1 MTLLYIYFI
10 FLVILS
16 LVYFNYIPSIA
27 RLTLYLCI
35 SSYSAHSYD
44 RRVSGEEHVSM
55 VLRCYLPANTPYIPG
70 SVVDHGGDYH
80 PVESFIVHSLSIGT
94 VGPSCEGSN
103 LALFLIFLSN
113 VPCV

>member
-1 MTLLYIYFI
+1 MTLLYIYII

-16 LVYFNYIPSIA
+16 LVYFDYIPSIA

-35 SSYSAHSYD
+35 SSYSAHSLISW
-44 RRVSGEEHVSM
+44 VSGEEHVSM
-55 VLRCYLPANTPYIPG
+55 VLRCYLPTDTPYILG
-70 SVVDHGGDYH
+70 SVVDCGSDYH
-80 PVESFIVHSLSIGT
+80 PVESFVVHSSSIGT
-94 VGPSCEGSN
+94 VGPGCEGSN